1 MAQPGVIKS
10 TIAKKVESTLNT
22 SERKA
27 RAKAEAAK
35 AVRDVEV
42 YKLKLKQKRL
52 EDRLKN

>member
-1 MAQPGVIKS
+1 MIKS